1 MTSQGTLPLYTSDIQ
16 KDALSQLPA
25 STGQAGRWPQP
36 GLPHPL
42 LSPHYPPPFLA
53 LWDGDIAGAQAGD
66 PWPAE
71 HPADLRLASQDS
83 VHRFLRLPALL
94 GFLKPPRPMP
104 LEMWYTPLEGYKRD
118 F

>member
-1 MTSQGTLPLYTSDIQ
+1 MRLASFLLPLGRREGG
-16 KDALSQLPA
+16 LSQA
-25 STGQAGRWPQP
+25 SHTPSSV
-36 GLPHPL
+36 HTT
-42 LSPHYPPPFLA
+42 PPPFLA
-53 LWDGDIAGAQAGD
+53 LWGGDTAGAQAGD

-71 HPADLRLASQDS
+71 HPAKLRLASQDS

-104 LEMWYTPLEGYKRD
+104 PKMWYTPLEGYKRD